1 MLDDIHYKDFV
12 YNISSPVTKDSIV
25 NLKERLSNL
34 EEQCRSLD
42 EFPRETN
49 FVPHL
54 LTAALGLSGESGEF
68 NDHVKK
74 LIFHNKELTEER
86 RDAMIKELG
95 DVMWY
100 VMQACIALDV
110 DLYKVVGLNEEKL
123 RARHSGDVF
132 TENYSSDSEK

>member
-1 MLDDIHYKDFV
+1 MLDDIYYKDFV
-12 YNISSPVTKDSIV
+12 YNISSSVTKDSIA
-25 NLKERLSNL
+25 NLKERLSSL
-34 EEQCRSLD
+34 EEQCRGLNK
-42 EFPRETN
+42 FPRETN

-54 LTAALGLSGESGEF
+54 LTAALGLSGETGEF

-110 DLYKVVGLNEEKL
+110 DLYKVVELNVEKF
-123 RARHSGDVF
+123 RERHNGNEFKD
-132 TENYSSDSEK
+132 NYISS

>member
-1 MLDDIHYKDFV
+1 MLNDNEYRDFV
-12 YNISSPVTKDSIV
+12 YNISSTVTKGNLIHLRDRLTELELQNE
-25 NLKERLSNL
+25 NLK
-34 EEQCRSLD
+34 D
-42 EFPRETN
+42 APTN
-49 FVPHL
+49 AFIPHL
-54 LTAALGLSGESGEF
+54 LTAALGLSGETGEF

-110 DLYKVVGLNEEKL
+110 DLYKVVELNEEKL
-123 RARHSGDVF
+123 RARHNGEEF
-132 TENYSSDSEK
+132 TENYKSS

>member
-1 MLDDIHYKDFV
+1 MLDDIDYKDFV

-25 NLKERLSNL
+25 TLKERLSSL
-34 EEQCRSLD
+34 EEQCRDLN
-42 EFPRETN
+42 EFPREHN

-110 DLYKVVGLNEEKL
+110 DLYKVVELNVEKL
-123 RARHSGDVF
+123 RERHNGNEFKD
-132 TENYSSDSEK
+132 NYISS